1 MSERAKTVFFA
12 RWWSRPAAA
21 LLLAASC
28 LLLAGASAS
37 AASVKKKTGEVIEG
51 EIQGSIPIKWL
62 VDERIAFFSIDGKDV
77 IRIDERGTQCR
88 GESLFLL
95 GRKNATWQDVLQGLV
110 WRRGLRGLNKKGE
123 ALYRNISPDRQV
135 VGLRIE
141 KKDVKPAP
149 EKLLGVYRIDDA
161 KGSVDVLTRL
171 EIRKADGGLVTVGID
186 EVVEANAKDS
196 KERPNAE

>member
-1 MSERAKTVFFA
+1 
-12 RWWSRPAAA
+12 
-21 LLLAASC
+21 
-28 LLLAGASAS
+28 
-37 AASVKKKTGEVIEG
+37 
-51 EIQGSIPIKWL
+51 

-110 WRRGLRGLNKKGE
+110 WWRGLRGLNKKGE

-149 EKLLGVYRIDDA
+149 EKLLGEYRIDDA